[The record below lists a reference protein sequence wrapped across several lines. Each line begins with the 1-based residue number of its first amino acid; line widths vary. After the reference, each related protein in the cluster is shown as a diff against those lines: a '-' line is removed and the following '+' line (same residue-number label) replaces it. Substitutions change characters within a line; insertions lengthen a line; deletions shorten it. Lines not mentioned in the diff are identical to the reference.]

1 MLWSQLPKNLEPSRS
16 YRNTAIFTSF

>member
-1 MLWSQLPKNLEPSRS
+1 MLWSQLPKHLEPSRS